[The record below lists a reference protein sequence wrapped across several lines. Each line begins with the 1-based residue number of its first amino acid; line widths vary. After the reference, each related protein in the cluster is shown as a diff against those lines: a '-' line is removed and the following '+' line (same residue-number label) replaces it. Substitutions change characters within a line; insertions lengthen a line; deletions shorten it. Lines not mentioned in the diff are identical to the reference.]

1 MFLRTMLGIPREIDT
16 VMGLHCVR
24 GAAFKL
30 FFIVSPLFY
39 DSGLRLAT
47 EGISAKAGRQKRA
60 LCCVRW
66 EQVRRGAAALLPARL
81 TRCSPCG
88 CGAAPGLHV
97 LPAPPPPHPRS
108 LLLDSRSLG
117 SGTCAALWC
126 MVPTYPSPMASGS
139 KAARDRC
146 EFRGDFMIL
155 VFLRGCQF
163 SPALP
168 SFLPDCQLC

>member
-1 MFLRTMLGIPREIDT
+1 MFLRMMLGIPREIDT

-88 CGAAPGLHV
+88 CGAALGLHV
-97 LPAPPPPHPRS
+97 LPAPPISSFR
-108 LLLDSRSLG
+108 LKESRVRYLCCLVVHGANLSVTHG
-117 SGTCAALWC
+117 IRIES
-126 MVPTYPSPMASGS
+126 S
-139 KAARDRC
+139 KR
-146 EFRGDFMIL
+146 
-155 VFLRGCQF
+155 
-163 SPALP
+163 
-168 SFLPDCQLC
+168 

>member
-24 GAAFKL
+24 RAAFKL
-30 FFIVSPLFY
+30 FFIVSPLFH

-66 EQVRRGAAALLPARL
+66 EQVRRGAAALLPAPIM
-81 TRCSPCG
+81 RCSPCG

-97 LPAPPPPHPRS
+97 LLAPPIS
-108 LLLDSRSLG
+108 SLDSVSLG
-117 SGTCAALWC
+117 SGACAALWC
-126 MVPTYPSPMASGS
+126 MVPIYPSPMASGL

-146 EFRGDFMIL
+146 EFRGDFLIL
-155 VFLRGCQF
+155 VFLRGFQF